1 MPSTLRSKS
10 SGRRQCLALN
20 VTMSASVIDICTM
33 YSKHHP
39 MFSGLPKSLP
49 AQEPPAPGPLG
60 LAGASLRLLR
70 RNFLSERAAEEAQ
83 EQESPQ
89 SG

>member
-1 MPSTLRSKS
+1 
-10 SGRRQCLALN
+10 
-20 VTMSASVIDICTM
+20 
-33 YSKHHP
+33 